1 MFNPGLQELFKGSLA
16 QLWQAATHY
25 TSSHGCLEEGRRI
38 ETGLSTQDWSSHVTI
53 FSGTFLKSFLRVI
66 VAPTPHL
73 IMQLDSWLII
83 WRLMSKR
90 TTFLTHVALSFLPDS
105 EVTLLSHALPR
116 TEYKQAT
123 WFVVLTFRTKSNY
136 FSRTCITFVVENF
149 NSRTLNAL
157 GVPSLPVRLGSP
169 LLGKLI
175 VFTGSWC

>member
-1 MFNPGLQELFKGSLA
+1 
-16 QLWQAATHY
+16 
-25 TSSHGCLEEGRRI
+25 
-38 ETGLSTQDWSSHVTI
+38 
-53 FSGTFLKSFLRVI
+53 
-66 VAPTPHL
+66 
-73 IMQLDSWLII
+73 
-83 WRLMSKR
+83 MSKQ

-105 EVTLLSHALPR
+105 EVTLLNHALPR

-136 FSRTCITFVVENF
+136 FSRTCIAFVVENF
-149 NSRTLNAL
+149 SSRTLNAL